1 MRDSVPQF
9 LQGVFDFVG
18 GGYENPRLLDEK
30 LTYTVPPDRR
40 TQPIY
45 FRGGNSC
52 NEMIFAVMM
61 RDGVPMRYFAMGAKA
76 GTHVPL
82 AVVEDLPPDTR
93 IEIFLGAPS
102 GASGSVMIDVGLV
115 EI

>member
-9 LQGVFDFVG
+9 LQGVFEFVG
-18 GGYENPRLLDEK
+18 AGLDKPRLLHEK
-30 LTYTVPPDRR
+30 LSYIVPPDRR

-45 FRGGNSC
+45 FRGGNSSG
-52 NEMIFAVMM
+52 EMIIAILM
-61 RDGVPMRYFAMGAKA
+61 RDGAPMRYFAIGSKA

-93 IEIFLGAPS
+93 IDIFLAAP
-102 GASGSVMIDVGLV
+102 GGVAGFIMVDVGLV

>member
-1 MRDSVPQF
+1 MRDSIPQF
-9 LQGVFDFVG
+9 LQGVFSFVG
-18 GGYENPRLLDEK
+18 QGYENPRLLHES
-30 LTYTVPPDRR
+30 LSYTVPLDRR

-45 FRGGNSC
+45 FRGGNSSS
-52 NEMIFAVMM
+52 EMIFAVLM
-61 RDGVPMRYFAMGAKA
+61 RDGAPMRYFAIGAKA

-82 AVVEDLPPDTR
+82 AVVEDLQPETK

>member
-1 MRDSVPQF
+1 MRDSIPQF
-9 LQGVFDFVG
+9 LQGVFSFVG
-18 GGYENPRLLDEK
+18 HGYENPRLLHES
-30 LTYTVPPDRR
+30 LSYTVPIDRR

-45 FRGGNSC
+45 FRGGNSSS
-52 NEMIFAVMM
+52 EMIFAVMM
-61 RDGVPMRYFAMGAKA
+61 RDGAPMRYFAIGAKA

-82 AVVEDLPPDTR
+82 AVVEDLQPETK
-93 IEIFLGAPS
+93 IEIFIGAPS